1 MSSRAIEVATHAVPS
16 GTRLVLYACL
26 PPSLGA
32 KADNTVAAAR
42 RYAQRAA
49 CEVVEEYVD
58 RADPMESR
66 EECPGWYGALAAV
79 EQGRAA
85 GIVTPLMVMLGHGPD
100 REHVVLWRARTGAHI
115 LTSSCIDTPA
125 GTGLLQQG
133 AA

>member
-1 MSSRAIEVATHAVPS
+1 MSSSVRQTAPPEVPP

-26 PPSLGA
+26 PPSLDA
-32 KADNTVAAAR
+32 TADNSVRAAR
-42 RYAQRAA
+42 RYARQAA

-66 EECPGWYGALAAV
+66 AGCHGWHNALAAI

-85 GIVTPLMVMLGHGPD
+85 GIVTPLMVMLGYGPD
-100 REHVVLWRARTGAHI
+100 SEHLASWQARTGAHI
-115 LTSSCIDTPA
+115 LTSSCIDTPVKSRS
-125 GTGLLQQG
+125 LLPG